1 MGSSFRRADPQ
12 VTPIHVTA
20 PYDWTGVLALIRA
33 AFASMDGVIDPPSSM
48 HRLTQTDIARQAK
61 EGEVWVLGEP
71 PLACMF
77 LTIKGDWLYLG
88 KLAVAADQRGKGHA
102 RRLVKQAMRRAKA
115 LGLRGVELQTRI
127 ELTANHA
134 TFAAL
139 GFVETERTAH
149 PGYDRPTTL
158 TFRRPLPGKATS
170 DSV

>member
-1 MGSSFRRADPQ
+1 
-12 VTPIHVTA
+12 
-20 PYDWTGVLALIRA
+20 
-33 AFASMDGVIDPPSSM
+33 
-48 HRLTQTDIARQAK
+48 
-61 EGEVWVLGEP
+61 
-71 PLACMF
+71 
-77 LTIKGDWLYLG
+77 
-88 KLAVAADQRGKGHA
+88 
-102 RRLVKQAMRRAKA
+102 MRRAKA